1 MFLYGSGTRTMSVML
16 IDVSEEGNL
25 ESLAALGFLLL
36 ASALIIVGLASSL
49 LERDLMLRRERG

>member
-1 MFLYGSGTRTMSVML
+1 MSVML